1 MMKVISI
8 LRYSKENGEASLNL
22 HYVDTNNIDE
32 RKILKLSKADNE
44 SYASLFTSVL
54 VSHTDIIKDEV
65 IGQGEIRL

>member
-44 SYASLFTSVL
+44 FYTSLFTSVL

-65 IGQGEIRL
+65 IGQGEIRS